1 MSKKLQNIK
10 AIQQMLDGTHKFQTK
25 KTVGFSDAD
34 ATAKRNERHNVG
46 DVWEET
52 DTVTGITYVI
62 EQREGF
68 RIKKTK
74 NSEVLQSVREELRSF
89 PNCQKETCTCM
100 ASSKTHPLDEKMRK
114 IHGMCFECVIE
125 MEHELKKSGKYE
137 EYERNKI
144 RENALA
150 WLATAEQDV
159 KLLRETY
166 TQAAKFVSNSD
177 GVTET
182 WTSKMTPEEFDAT
195 IQEQFNKFKE
205 NFLKQINGES
215 QDEKID

>member
-34 ATAKRNERHNVG
+34 ATAKRNERHDVG

-89 PNCQKETCTCM
+89 PNCQKETCTCL

>member
-1 MSKKLQNIK
+1 
-10 AIQQMLDGTHKFQTK
+10 MLDGTHKFQTK

-34 ATAKRNERHNVG
+34 ATAKRNERHDVG

-177 GVTET
+177 GITET

>member
-1 MSKKLQNIK
+1 
-10 AIQQMLDGTHKFQTK
+10 
-25 KTVGFSDAD
+25 
-34 ATAKRNERHNVG
+34 
-46 DVWEET
+46 
-52 DTVTGITYVI
+52 
-62 EQREGF
+62 
-68 RIKKTK
+68 
-74 NSEVLQSVREELRSF
+74 
-89 PNCQKETCTCM
+89 M